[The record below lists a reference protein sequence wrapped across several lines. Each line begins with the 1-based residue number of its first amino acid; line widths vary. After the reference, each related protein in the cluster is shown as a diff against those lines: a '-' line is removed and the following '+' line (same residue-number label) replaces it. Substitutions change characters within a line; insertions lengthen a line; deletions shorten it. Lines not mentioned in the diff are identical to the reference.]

1 MIRTIILVIF
11 LTNSLIIKVDA
22 YYFCKKAT
30 TEKYCRIPCGSN
42 HICSNDEYACKLLD
56 EYKNYKS
63 DFSIRFKHELYTQ
76 FINKIEDCKS
86 NDYNGLSKFKKNKSY
101 FRYFIG

>member
-1 MIRTIILVIF
+1 MIRTIILVII
-11 LTNSLIIKVDA
+11 LASSLIINLDA
-22 YYFCKKAT
+22 YYFCKKAS
-30 TEKYCRIPCGSN
+30 TEKYCRIPCNST

-56 EYKNYKS
+56 EYKKDY
-63 DFSIRFKHELYTQ
+63 SIRFKHELYTQ
-76 FINKIEDCKS
+76 FINKIKDCKS